1 MCLWRGRCI
10 YEEEDVFIKEKNI
23 YEGRKKNP
31 GIFEEI
37 KNKIFF
43 KNQSNSWIFFYRKS
57 KQIPRIFERK
67 NQNVTYESP
76 FLQKFLDFLKLLQLR
91 VSTTQKGNED
101 VLAADS
107 LQMQ

>member
-1 MCLWRGRCI
+1 MC
-10 YEEEDVFIKEKNI
+10 
-23 YEGRKKNP
+23 
-31 GIFEEI
+31 
-37 KNKIFF
+37 
-43 KNQSNSWIFFYRKS
+43 
-57 KQIPRIFERK
+57 
-67 NQNVTYESP
+67 ESP